1 MKNKLP
7 TGPDTING
15 GDGLPDWMQFTI
27 TAGMFGMLVWV
38 LYLLFHPTL
47 SLEEF
52 TTKVNE
58 KKSETFN
65 MSKMMCLKFLDAF
78 LSTNAHKRD
87 HFITELYRYAASN
100 TEQSSYYVKIAD

>member
-1 MKNKLP
+1 
-7 TGPDTING
+7 
-15 GDGLPDWMQFTI
+15 
-27 TAGMFGMLVWV
+27 
-38 LYLLFHPTL
+38 
-47 SLEEF
+47 
-52 TTKVNE
+52 
-58 KKSETFN
+58 